1 MEGGGQL
8 TGIKN
13 IGNSCYVNAISQLLI
28 MIDGLPNAI
37 SRNSKYREYGE
48 FLIDLV
54 NRENYISINEEE
66 YIKQCLVPTGFNTS
80 QKDPVN
86 DLLLDLLKQTNYSKI
101 MFKIQNTKYEE
112 NLISFVDPKK
122 SIQECINNYI
132 NTHGNFIS
140 TSEYLLINLAINE
153 DYNINNLMLNTRIN
167 MTEIDKISVNKNYD
181 LIAVVYHGGGKGG
194 GHYIIAKQ
202 VNDTWYLINDST
214 VTKIISLNNYELK
227 HFRPYLLLYR
237 ITSNNPLPTKKQ
249 QLTKIQIERL
259 YDAGAYN
266 IMKNYTDWLE
276 NNNFTQN
283 QVENTISM
291 SSALLQAAFSN
302 DKTSDDYQKIL
313 KLLDGFNDGKEMKL
327 IADRIKTNFI
337 NNKAKLFPKFTK
349 SQLLE
354 LYDSGAYNVM
364 VNYTDWFEQNKFT
377 EQQFDNVIK
386 MSKAL
391 VCAAFSNDKTSTDYQ
406 KILKL
411 VNGFNDGQ
419 EMQKLATT
427 ISANFI
433 QEKSKISKTNL
444 NKK

>member
-1 MEGGGQL
+1 MKIYLQMEGGGQL

-28 MIDGLPNAI
+28 MIDGFPITI
-37 SRNSKYREYGE
+37 SNNSKYKEYGE

-66 YIKQCLVPTGFNTS
+66 YIKQCLVPTGFDKS

-86 DLLLDLLKQTNYSKI
+86 DLLLDLLKQTNYNK
-101 MFKIQNTKYEE
+101 MKFKTKDTVMEE
-112 NLISFVDPKK
+112 YIISFIDPKK

-132 NTHGNFIS
+132 NIHGNFTS
-140 TSEYLLINLAINE
+140 TSDYFLINLAINK
-153 DYNINNLMLNTRIN
+153 DYNIQNLVLNTRIDIKE
-167 MTEIDKISVNKNYD
+167 TDKINVDKKYD
-181 LIAVVYHGGGKGG
+181 LVAVVYHGGGKSG

-202 VNDTWYLINDST
+202 VNDIWYLINDST
-214 VTKIISLNNYELK
+214 VTKIVSLNNSGLG
-227 HFRPYLLLYR
+227 HFRPYLLLYK
-237 ITSNNPLPTKKQ
+237 ITSNTPLPTKKQ

-259 YDAGAYN
+259 YDVGAYN

-276 NNNFTQN
+276 NNNFTQT

-302 DKTSDDYQKIL
+302 DKTSDDYQQIL
-313 KLLDGFNDGKEMKL
+313 KLLDGFNDGKEMKR
-327 IADRIKTNFI
+327 IADKIKINFV
-337 NNKAKLFPKFTK
+337 NNKSRLFPKFTK
-349 SQLLE
+349 NQIIE
-354 LYDSGAYNVM
+354 IYESGAYNVM
-364 VNYTDWFEQNKFT
+364 INYTDWLEQNKFT

-391 VCAAFSNDKTSTDYQ
+391 VRAAFSNNKTSNDYK

-411 VNGFNDGQ
+411 LNGFNDGQ
-419 EMQKLATT
+419 EMQQLANT
-427 ISANFI
+427 IRTNFI
-433 QEKSKISKTNL
+433 Q
-444 NKK
+444 NKLK